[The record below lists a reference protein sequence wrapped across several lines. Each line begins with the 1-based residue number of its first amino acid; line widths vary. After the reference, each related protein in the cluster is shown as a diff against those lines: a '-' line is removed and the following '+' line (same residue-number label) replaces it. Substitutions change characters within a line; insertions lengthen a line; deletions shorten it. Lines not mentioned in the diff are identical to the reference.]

1 MPTRAKIP
9 TPDHHLGYE
18 EQHSWTDDLPV
29 CKQSGK
35 LREYFLVSNQLT
47 GVIPKLSVII

>member
-1 MPTRAKIP
+1 MPTRAELP
-9 TPDHHLGYE
+9 RTDHLGYE

-35 LREYFLVSNQLT
+35 VDIYFLF
-47 GVIPKLSVII
+47 